1 MIVSLVVIYGF
12 IRIYAG
18 NLDFKLIV
26 PSKLPKHYSFITTTQ
41 LPHTNFH
48 RGPGYFKTCKPQS
61 DVVFLKVHKAGS
73 TTVMNILLRYGL
85 YHKLV
90 FVLPKHSNYINRQ
103 SELDVGR
110 IIPPPKGKRYNIL
123 CNHSVY
129 NRSVFH
135 SLFPPGTFYLAI
147 IRQPF
152 EQFKSAFNYYSMA
165 RVVMREKNS
174 STNPIRDYLQIRNKI
189 SIPKFRNFVNNRMAY
204 DFGIAPENFTNYK
217 AIKNY
222 IEILDKD
229 FDLVMILEYFDESL
243 ILLRRYLCW
252 TMKDIVSIRLNERK
266 REIET
271 SMDDFERHKNITMA
285 DYMIYEHFLGTF
297 WKLVALEGP
306 SFFKELNHYK
316 QIRKIIEAFCKGKS
330 KERKVVIPS
339 SHWNMAFEISKIEC
353 EHIVIQELAFIN
365 LIRKFQYPI

>member
-1 MIVSLVVIYGF
+1 MIVTMVVIYGF

-18 NLDFKLIV
+18 NLDFKLTV

-41 LPHTNFH
+41 LLHSNFH

-90 FVLPKHSNYINRQ
+90 FVLPKNSNYINRQ
-103 SELDVGR
+103 SELDVNR
-110 IIPPPKGKRYNIL
+110 ILPPPKGKRYNIL

-135 SLFPPGTFYLAI
+135 NLFPPGTFYLAI

-152 EQFKSAFNYYSMA
+152 EQFKSAFNYYGVT
-165 RVVMREKNS
+165 RIVMRQKNS
-174 STNPIRDYLQIRNKI
+174 STNPLRDYLQLRKKI
-189 SIPKFRNFVNNRMAY
+189 SIPKSMNFVNNRMAY
-204 DFGIAPENFTNYK
+204 DFGIAPENFTNNK
-217 AIKNY
+217 AIKDY

-229 FDLVMILEYFDESL
+229 FDLVMIMEYFDESL

-252 TMKDIVSIRLNERK
+252 TMKDIVSVRLNARK
-266 REIET
+266 SKIET

-297 WKLVALEGP
+297 WKLVALEGS
-306 SFFKELNHYK
+306 SFFKELSHYK
-316 QIRKIIEAFCKGKS
+316 QIRKIIEAFCKGES
-330 KERKVVIPS
+330 KDRKIVIPS
-339 SHWNMAFEISKIEC
+339 SNWNMAFEISQIEC
-353 EHIVIQELAFIN
+353 KHIIIGEIAFLDI
-365 LIRKFQYPI
+365 IRKLQYPI